1 MAREIGSCFIDLG
14 ALDGA
19 ELNHF
24 AINDGSFFYAC
35 GNFEF
40 DGHRIL
46 VAEDRRG
53 IKVPQKDQEVA
64 K

>member
-1 MAREIGSCFIDLG
+1 MAREVSSWFIDLG

-19 ELNHF
+19 ELNYF
-24 AINDGSFFYAC
+24 EIDGGSFFYSRSA
-35 GNFEF
+35 FDF

-46 VAEDRRG
+46 VPEDGRG